1 MANLESLEK
10 HRAATQFKSGEE
22 AVKNG
27 SKGGKASV
35 IARRKKGAA
44 RKYLAMIMAMKPV
57 ITPGMRDNLIKLGA
71 DPDTQEFTA
80 EAIAMVSLTQKAM
93 KGDVRA
99 IELYLS
105 MFGEDPKTIIEKE
118 RLKTQQEAVKAITNS
133 DGFMESMKGIAMEVF
148 ADGGDTPDAVEDE

>member
-10 HRAATQFKSGEE
+10 HRAATQFRAGEE
-22 AVKNG
+22 QVKLA
-27 SKGGKASV
+27 KKAGQASGV
-35 IARRKKGAA
+35 ARRKKNAA
-44 RKYLAMIMAMKPV
+44 RKYLAMIMALKPK
-57 ITPGMRDNLIKLGA
+57 ITPALRDNLIKMGA
-71 DPDTQEFTA
+71 DPDVQEFTA
-80 EAIAMVSLTQKAM
+80 EALTMIALTQKAM

-118 RLKTQQEAVKAITNS
+118 RLKTQQDAIKAFTNS
-133 DGFMESMKGIAMEVF
+133 DGFMDAMKGIAGEVF